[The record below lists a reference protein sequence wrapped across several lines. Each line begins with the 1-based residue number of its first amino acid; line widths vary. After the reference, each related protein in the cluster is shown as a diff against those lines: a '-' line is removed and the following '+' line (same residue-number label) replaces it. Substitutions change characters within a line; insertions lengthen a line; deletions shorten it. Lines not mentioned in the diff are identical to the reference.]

1 MLELALRNLIDN
13 ALQHT
18 PRGTAIS
25 VQWGCDAG
33 RAWLQVCDDGAA
45 QHSSG
50 AQPAFPSGERLG
62 LGHKIVGRVMEQQGG
77 SFAQHA
83 APAPFTRCYRLCF
96 GALSSAV

>member
-45 QHSSG
+45 QHSTVSH
-50 AQPAFPSGERLG
+50 SGERLG